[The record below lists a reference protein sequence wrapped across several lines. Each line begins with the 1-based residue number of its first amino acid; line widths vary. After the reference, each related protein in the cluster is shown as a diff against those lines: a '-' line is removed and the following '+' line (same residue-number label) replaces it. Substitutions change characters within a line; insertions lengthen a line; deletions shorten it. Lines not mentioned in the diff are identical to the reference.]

1 MLTLDQVQLQYGDH
15 AVLTGLSA
23 DFPSG
28 EIHGIVGMNGSGK
41 TSLLR
46 AIHGSVPFQ
55 GGQILWNDVPT
66 HRRMVGF
73 LETQNYFYPRITGGE
88 YLELFLSS
96 YPDFDLDGWNALFD
110 LPLDHLVDGY
120 STGMKK
126 KLAFMGLLALD
137 RPILILD
144 EPFNGLDLES
154 NEALQQILPKL
165 KRPDRLI
172 LITSHIKDTLISI
185 CHRIHLLRGGVFES
199 SFTSSEFQQMG
210 TLLDQ
215 RRIDQIDELLG

>member
-1 MLTLDQVQLQYGDH
+1 MLKLDQVQLRYGDNK
-15 AVLTGLSA
+15 VLTRLSA

-55 GGQILWNDVPT
+55 DGRILWNALPT

-88 YLELFLSS
+88 YLQLFLSS
-96 YPDFDLDGWNALFD
+96 YPDFDLEGWNALFD
-110 LPLDHLVDGY
+110 LPLDHLIDSY

-185 CHRIHLLRGGVFES
+185 CNRIHLLRGGVFES
-199 SFTSSEFQQMG
+199 SFTSEEFSQMG

-215 RRIDQIDELLG
+215 RRIDQIDHLLG